1 MTERLAFDCSS
12 FTSPSEI
19 PIGLASLFIEA
30 RDTQEIEKR
39 IVPYRFQKIGDKV
52 ISPEWG
58 GDDIAEYFS
67 LETERDRQES
77 QAGLKVRQALIDQPE
92 GTAVIWLSPPT
103 EGYPEGRISIG
114 KIVWENNVKEMHC
127 YGIAAKFSEEKFSYL
142 AEKFG
147 NDDQVNLDKL
157 RSQVFVLSSNDYED
171 PWQVLKIKL
180 PLGKIWTEIETKRA
194 GLRKERFRRD
204 AEMVVESMPDYMW
217 SISRVRMGAYL
228 ERGMERM
235 GHQVN
240 SVKSGCGGLNKDLFA
255 SPPMRVLNSPNGI
268 ILTKESKGVY
278 VKECPY
284 CHKKINQVIFPGY
297 KCQCGKTFRGVC

>member
-1 MTERLAFDCSS
+1 MERLALDCSS

-58 GDDIAEYFS
+58 EDDIAEYFCW
-67 LETERDRQES
+67 ETERDRQES
-77 QAGLKVRQALIDQPE
+77 EAGVKVRQALIEQPE
-92 GTAVIWLSPPT
+92 GTAVVWLSPPA

-127 YGIAAKFSEEKFSYL
+127 YGIAAKFSKEKFLHL
-142 AEKFG
+142 ADEFG
-147 NDDQVNLDKL
+147 NDDKVNLEKL
-157 RSQVFVLSSNDYED
+157 RSQVFLLSSNDYED

-180 PLGKIWTEIETKRA
+180 PLGKIWIEIETKRA
-194 GLRKERFRRD
+194 ELRKEKYQRD
-204 AEMVVESMPDYMW
+204 AEIVVKSIPDYMW
-217 SISRVRMGAYL
+217 SMSRIRMGAYL

-235 GHQVN
+235 GHRIN
-240 SVKSGCGGLNKDLFA
+240 TVKSGCGGLNRDLI
-255 SPPMRVLNSPNGI
+255 SSSPMRVLNSPHGVVS
-268 ILTKESKGVY
+268 TEKSDGVY

-284 CHKKINQVIFPGY
+284 CHKKINKLIHPGY
-297 KCQCGKTFRGVC
+297 QCECGKVFKGIC